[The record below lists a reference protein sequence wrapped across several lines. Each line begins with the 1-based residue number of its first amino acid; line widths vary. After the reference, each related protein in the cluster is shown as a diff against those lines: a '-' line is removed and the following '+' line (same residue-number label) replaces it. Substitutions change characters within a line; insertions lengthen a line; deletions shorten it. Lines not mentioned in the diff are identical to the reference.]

1 LKITEH
7 TFEAHPDK
15 GDVSAIL
22 MVPEHSRALLCLGH
36 GAGAGMRHHHMESI
50 VAALAKVGIATFRYQ
65 FPYMER
71 GKGRDSQKVSL
82 ATVRNAAR
90 KAQDLSQGL
99 PLLAGGH
106 SFGGRMT
113 TIAAAEES
121 LPGVKG
127 LIFFSFPLHAP
138 GKPGIERAAHLTNIG
153 VPMLFISGDR
163 DTFTQ
168 QDLYKG
174 VIDNLGE
181 MAQLHLIH
189 TAGHGFKYLKRTRT
203 STEDVYDE
211 AARVAHSWL
220 LSTKIISK

>member
-1 LKITEH
+1 MKISEYK
-7 TFEAHPDK
+7 FEAHPDK
-15 GDVSAIL
+15 GEVSSIL
-22 MVPEHSRALLCLGH
+22 MMPDNPKALISLGH
-36 GAGAGMRHHHMESI
+36 GAGAGMTHHHMESL
-50 VAALAKVGIATFRYQ
+50 VAALAKVGVASFRYH

-71 GKGRDSQKVSL
+71 GRGRDSQKVSL
-82 ATVRNAAR
+82 ATVRNAAT
-90 KAQDLSQGL
+90 KALELSEGL

-113 TIAAAEES
+113 SIVASEEAIE
-121 LPGVKG
+121 GVKG

-138 GKPGIERAAHLTNIG
+138 GKPGIERAAHLTDIS
-153 VPMLFISGDR
+153 VPMLFVSGDR

-174 VIDNLGE
+174 VIDDLGKK
-181 MAQLHLIH
+181 ADLHLIH

-211 AARVAHSWL
+211 AARASIEWL
-220 LSTKIISK
+220 EKQKIIS

>member
-1 LKITEH
+1 MKISEY

-15 GDVSAIL
+15 GEVSSIL
-22 MVPEHSRALLCLGH
+22 MMPDAPKALISLGH
-36 GAGAGMRHHHMESI
+36 GAGAGMTHHHMESI
-50 VAALAKVGIATFRYQ
+50 VTALAKVGIASFRYH

-82 ATVRNAAR
+82 ATVRNAAS
-90 KAQDLSQGL
+90 KALELSDGL

-113 TIAAAEES
+113 SIVASEEAIE
-121 LPGVKG
+121 GVKG

-138 GKPGIERAAHLTNIG
+138 GKPGIERAAHLSEIA
-153 VPMLFISGDR
+153 VPMLFVSGDR
-163 DTFTQ
+163 DTFTK

-174 VIDNLGE
+174 VIDDLGE
-181 MAQLHLIH
+181 KADLHLIH

-203 STEDVYDE
+203 STENVYDE
-211 AARVAHSWL
+211 AARVSHEWL
-220 LSTKIISK
+220 IKQQIIA

>member
-1 LKITEH
+1 MEISEYK
-7 TFEAHPDK
+7 FEAHPDK
-15 GDVSAIL
+15 GEVSSIL
-22 MVPEHSRALLCLGH
+22 MMPDNPKALISLGH
-36 GAGAGMRHHHMESI
+36 GAGAGMTHHHMESL
-50 VAALAKVGIATFRYQ
+50 VAALAKVGIASFRYN

-82 ATVRNAAR
+82 ATVRNAATQ
-90 KAQDLSQGL
+90 ALELSEGL

-113 TIAAAEES
+113 SLVASEEAIK
-121 LPGVKG
+121 GVKG

-138 GKPGIERAAHLTNIG
+138 GKPGIERAAHLSEIS
-153 VPMLFISGDR
+153 VPMLFVSGDR

-174 VIDNLGE
+174 VINDLGE
-181 MAQLHLIH
+181 KADLHLIH

-203 STEDVYDE
+203 SIENVYEE
-211 AARVAHSWL
+211 AARVSHEWL
-220 LSTKIISK
+220 EKQTITT

>member
-1 LKITEH
+1 MKISEYK
-7 TFEAHPDK
+7 FEAHPDK
-15 GDVSAIL
+15 GEVSSIL
-22 MVPEHSRALLCLGH
+22 MMPEAPKALISLGH
-36 GAGAGMRHHHMESI
+36 GAGAGMTHHHMESL
-50 VAALAKVGIATFRYQ
+50 VAALAKVGIASFRYH

-71 GKGRDSQKVSL
+71 GKGRDSVKVSL
-82 ATVRNAAR
+82 ATVRNAAT
-90 KAQDLSQGL
+90 KALELSDGL

-113 TIAAAEES
+113 SIVASEEAIE
-121 LPGVKG
+121 GVRG

-138 GKPGIERAAHLTNIG
+138 GKAGVERAAHLSAIS
-153 VPMLFISGDR
+153 VPMLFVSGDR

-174 VIDNLGE
+174 VIDDLGE
-181 MAQLHLIH
+181 KADLHLIH

-211 AARVAHSWL
+211 AARASHEWL
-220 LSTKIISK
+220 EKQKIIS

>member
-1 LKITEH
+1 MKLSEH
-7 TFEAHPDK
+7 TFLAHPDK
-15 GDVSAIL
+15 GEVSSLLL
-22 MVPEHSRALLCLGH
+22 MPENARVLISLGH
-36 GAGAGMRHHHMESI
+36 GAGAGMTHHHMESI
-50 VAALAKVGIATFRYQ
+50 VSALAKGGIASFRYH

-82 ATVRNAAR
+82 ATVRNAAT
-90 KAQDLSQGL
+90 KALELSEGL

-113 TIAAAEES
+113 SLVAAQEALES
-121 LPGVKG
+121 VEG

-138 GKPGIERAAHLTNIG
+138 GKPGKERAAHLPEID

-168 QDLYKG
+168 QDLYG
-174 VIDNLGE
+174 EVIEGLGNK
-181 MAQLHLIH
+181 AHLHLIH

-211 AARVAHSWL
+211 AARVAAEWL
-220 LSTKIISK
+220 DEQKIGK

>member
-1 LKITEH
+1 MKISEYK
-7 TFEAHPDK
+7 FEAHPDK
-15 GDVSAIL
+15 GEVSSIL
-22 MVPEHSRALLCLGH
+22 LMPDTPKALICLGH
-36 GAGAGMRHHHMESI
+36 GAGAGMTHHHMESL
-50 VAALAKVGIATFRYQ
+50 VAALAKVGIASFRYH

-82 ATVRNAAR
+82 ATVRNAAT
-90 KAQDLSQGL
+90 KALELSEDL

-113 TIAAAEES
+113 SIVASEEAIE
-121 LPGVKG
+121 GVKG

-138 GKPGIERAAHLTNIG
+138 GKPGIERAAHLSEIS
-153 VPMLFISGDR
+153 VPMLFVSGDR

-174 VIDNLGE
+174 VIDDLGE
-181 MAQLHLIH
+181 NADLHLIH

-211 AARVAHSWL
+211 AARASHEWL
-220 LSTKIISK
+220 EKQKIIA

>member
-1 LKITEH
+1 MKISEYK
-7 TFEAHPDK
+7 FEAHPDK
-15 GDVSAIL
+15 GEVSSIL
-22 MVPEHSRALLCLGH
+22 MMPDAPKALISLGH
-36 GAGAGMRHHHMESI
+36 GAGAGMTHHHMESI
-50 VAALAKVGIATFRYQ
+50 VAALAKVGIASFRYH

-82 ATVRNAAR
+82 ATVRNAAN
-90 KAQDLSQGL
+90 KALELSEGL

-113 TIAAAEES
+113 SIVASEEAIE
-121 LPGVKG
+121 GVKG

-138 GKPGIERAAHLTNIG
+138 GKPGIERAAHLADIS
-153 VPMLFISGDR
+153 VPMLFVSGDR

-174 VIDNLGE
+174 VIDDLGE
-181 MAQLHLIH
+181 KADLHLIH

-211 AARVAHSWL
+211 AARVSLEWL
-220 LSTKIISK
+220 EKQKIIA

>member
-1 LKITEH
+1 MKISEYK
-7 TFEAHPDK
+7 FEAHPDK
-15 GDVSAIL
+15 GEVSSIL
-22 MVPEHSRALLCLGH
+22 MMPDTPKALICLGH
-36 GAGAGMRHHHMESI
+36 GAGAGMTHHHMESL
-50 VAALAKVGIATFRYQ
+50 VAALAKVGIASFRYH

-82 ATVRNAAR
+82 ATVRNAAT
-90 KAQDLSQGL
+90 KALELSEGL

-113 TIAAAEES
+113 SIVASEEAIE
-121 LPGVKG
+121 GVKG

-138 GKPGIERAAHLTNIG
+138 GKPGIERAAHLSEIS
-153 VPMLFISGDR
+153 VPMLFVSGDR

-174 VIDNLGE
+174 VIDDLGKN
-181 MAQLHLIH
+181 ADLHLIH

-211 AARVAHSWL
+211 AARASHEWL
-220 LSTKIISK
+220 QKQKIIA

>member
-1 LKITEH
+1 MKLTEH
-7 TFEAHPDK
+7 TFEAHLDK

-22 MVPEHSRALLCLGH
+22 MVPEEAQVLLCLGH

-82 ATVRNAAR
+82 ATVRNAAQ
-90 KAQDLSQGL
+90 KAMELSEGL
-99 PLLAGGH
+99 PVLAGGH

-113 TIAAAEES
+113 SIAAAETPLE
-121 LPGVKG
+121 GVEG

-138 GKPGIERAAHLTNIG
+138 GRPGIERAAHLVEIT
-153 VPMLFISGDR
+153 VPMLYISGDR

-174 VIDNLGE
+174 VIDNLGD

-203 STEDVYDE
+203 STEDVYEE
-211 AARVAHSWL
+211 AARVANSWL
-220 LSTKIISK
+220 QDKILAK